1 MKKKILII
9 GLGSAGNQHL
19 RNLLNLDSTFN
30 IGILRKNKNKPNISR
45 VKFFYQITDAQ
56 KFKPDA
62 IIISSP
68 ASTHLHYLKKFHN
81 LCNNFLIE
89 KPLSNEFNEYKFL
102 YNSKKLVKKNI
113 LIGYQ
118 LKFHPLLIFLKK
130 ILLSKKYGK
139 INHVNI
145 NTGQYLPHWRKIH
158 YTKSVSSKKELGGG
172 ALMELSHE
180 IDYAL
185 WIFGVPEKI
194 YSNFKKVSDLKINA
208 EDIVD
213 IIMDYKK
220 YNLNVHLDFINRI
233 SKREIIILTSRGSI
247 MANLISGTISFYDG
261 KNKKQIFKIKNKKIN
276 LKKVELDIFLK
287 KSFKNYQSFT
297 RNKNYE
303 KSISNFQNSFNTMNI
318 LNKIR
323 LSDYKKKLISVKK
336 S

>member
-1 MKKKILII
+1 
-9 GLGSAGNQHL
+9 
-19 RNLLNLDSTFN
+19 
-30 IGILRKNKNKPNISR
+30 
-45 VKFFYQITDAQ
+45 
-56 KFKPDA
+56 
-62 IIISSP
+62 
-68 ASTHLHYLKKFHN
+68 
-81 LCNNFLIE
+81 
-89 KPLSNEFNEYKFL
+89 
-102 YNSKKLVKKNI
+102 
-113 LIGYQ
+113 
-118 LKFHPLLIFLKK
+118 
-130 ILLSKKYGK
+130 
-139 INHVNI
+139 
-145 NTGQYLPHWRKIH
+145 
-158 YTKSVSSKKELGGG
+158 LGGG